1 MRSYPVVL
9 VILVLA
15 AVSCGGD
22 HGHDNGHEHDNG
34 DGHEQVGE
42 HATKLGLGLN
52 AGRKWQMDEH
62 TRSMFKAM
70 TEKIDAH
77 VGDDAKSLGAALQAD
92 LGELIAGCTMTGEAH
107 DELHKFL
114 VLYMPAVSSLEEAGG
129 ESEMKRVKD
138 LIGAYPMFFE

>member
-1 MRSYPVVL
+1 MRSYPIVL

-22 HGHDNGHEHDNG
+22 HGHDHDNG
-34 DGHEQVGE
+34 DGHEHADAQ
-42 HATKLGLGLN
+42 ATKLDLGLN
-52 AGRKWQMDEH
+52 AGRKWEMDEH

-77 VGDDAKSLGAALQAD
+77 AGDDAKNLGVALQAD

-114 VLYMPAVSSLEEAGG
+114 VLYMPAVGSLEEAGG
-129 ESEMKRVKD
+129 ESELKRVKE
-138 LIGAYPMFFE
+138 LIGAYPKFFE

>member
-1 MRSYPVVL
+1 MRSYPIIL

-22 HGHDNGHEHDNG
+22 HGHGR
-34 DGHEQVGE
+34 EQVDA
-42 HATKLGLGLN
+42 HDAKLGLGLN
-52 AGRKWQMDEH
+52 AGRKWEMDEH

-70 TEKIDAH
+70 TEKIEGHA
-77 VGDDAKSLGAALQAD
+77 GDDAKSLGVALQAD

-114 VLYMPAVSSLEEAGG
+114 VLYMPAVGSLEETGG
-129 ESEMKRVKD
+129 ESELKKVKD
-138 LIGAYPMFFE
+138 LIGAYPKFFE